1 MSKILSVYKIF
12 YPEFNVSQVKNLI
25 SHNDYINDIKPK
37 MAEIARL
44 EAIAPKSKTN
54 ERKIAEFKKYI
65 KDMFGSE
72 YFTDNSPIWNSQ
84 FNNGKMILTPQQGG
98 EIMVELIK
106 LDN

>member
-1 MSKILSVYKIF
+1 MPKILSAYKIF

-37 MAEIARL
+37 MTEIARL
-44 EAIAPKSKTN
+44 EAITPKTKSN
-54 ERKIAEFKKYI
+54 ERRIHELKTYI
-65 KDMFGSE
+65 KSNFGSE
-72 YFTDNSPIWNSQ
+72 YFTDDSPLWNSQ

-98 EIMVELIK
+98 EITVELIK